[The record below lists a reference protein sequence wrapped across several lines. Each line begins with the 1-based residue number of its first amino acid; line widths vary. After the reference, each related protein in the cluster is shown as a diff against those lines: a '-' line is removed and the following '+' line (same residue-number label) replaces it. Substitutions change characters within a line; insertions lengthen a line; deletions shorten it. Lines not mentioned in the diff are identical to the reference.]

1 MKRNLESG
9 YSSMTGVSLNLF
21 TPDNLRQLHLATM
34 ELLYEMGVR
43 VLSKDARDVMEKAG
57 CEVNHDTEIVRI
69 PEFVVN
75 EAIKS
80 CPSVFTLYGKTDEF
94 NVSLQP
100 GRVYH
105 SPFGAAPRAEDPY
118 TLERRDAVK
127 QDLVNCAIMID
138 QLPEYDFCF
147 STMTATDVDPK
158 YCNIHSFEAHYTHI
172 RKPILASS
180 SRKWT
185 VEYDIEMAAVER
197 GSIEALQEK
206 PTIMFGCCTISPMEI
221 PVECCEVLMTAAEN
235 NIPVANMTMSICG
248 SQAPATLAGASVIS
262 NAENLAALVLV
273 QAVRKGARYVCGG
286 SPGIC
291 DMKHGAAA
299 LVGAPEVG
307 LLSSVLAEFGR
318 YYEIPTIIG
327 GT

>member
-1 MKRNLESG
+1 MKRNIESG
-9 YSSMTGVSLNLF
+9 YKNMAGVSLNLF
-21 TPDNLRQLHLATM
+21 TEDNLRQMHLATM
-34 ELLYEMGVR
+34 ELLYEVGIH
-43 VLSKDARDVMEKAG
+43 VLSKEAREVMKKAG
-57 CEVNHDTEIVRI
+57 CEVNHETEIVRI
-69 PEFVVN
+69 PEHVVN
-75 EAIKS
+75 EAVKS
-80 CPSVFTLYGKTDEF
+80 CPSVFTLYGKSEEF
-94 NVSLQP
+94 NISLQP

-105 SPFGAAPRAEDPY
+105 SPFGAAPRAENPY
-118 TLERRDAVK
+118 TLEINDATK
-127 QDLVNCAIMID
+127 QDLVNCAIMVD

-147 STMTATDVDPK
+147 STMTATDVDPN

-180 SRKWT
+180 SRRWT

-206 PTIMFGCCTISPMEI
+206 PTIMFGCCTISPLEM

-235 NIPVANMTMSICG
+235 NIPVSNMTMSICG
-248 SQAPATLAGASVIS
+248 SQAPVTLAGASVIA

-273 QAVRKGARYVCGG
+273 QSVRKGARFVCGG